1 MTAFSAAVLGSLLL
15 AMLVLALKGE
25 PPGPATHGPVAV
37 VLGASDAAS
46 WRYPDVSSD
55 PETLTVYLAPSE
67 DEAAG
72 LRVRLAGPDRAMG
85 EPVGAVRSHT
95 LVFSDLR
102 AAVKEIA
109 TFSSE
114 SPGLRVQVVDL
125 R

>member
-15 AMLVLALKGE
+15 ATLVVALRAEPGE
-25 PPGPATHGPVAV
+25 SGPQGSFAA
-37 VLGASDAAS
+37 VLGAHDGAY
-46 WRYPDVSSD
+46 WRFPNASSD
-55 PETLTVYLAPSE
+55 PETLTVYLTPSE
-67 DEAAG
+67 EEAAG
-72 LRVRLAGPDRAMG
+72 LRLRIAGPDRAMG
-85 EPVGAVRSHT
+85 EPVGAVRSHA
-95 LVFSDLR
+95 LVFSDVR